1 MTGLNSEILLRAYA
15 AGLFPMAER
24 HDEKKLFWIDP
35 EKRGILPLDK
45 FHIPR
50 RLRRTIRNKAFEIRC
65 DTAFEEVIRN
75 CAKTKKDRKETW
87 INEQIIKLYMDLS
100 ELGRAHSVEVW
111 MDDELVGGLY
121 GVALGAAFFGES
133 MFSEKVNASK
143 IALVHL
149 VARLVKG
156 GFCLLDTQFVT
167 NHLSQFGAV
176 EIHRSGYRLLLSSA
190 LNKNGNFHQDLDEA
204 ELSFFIQST
213 TQTS

>member
-75 CAKTKKDRKETW
+75 CA
-87 INEQIIKLYMDLS
+87 
-100 ELGRAHSVEVW
+100 
-111 MDDELVGGLY
+111 
-121 GVALGAAFFGES
+121 
-133 MFSEKVNASK
+133 
-143 IALVHL
+143 
-149 VARLVKG
+149 
-156 GFCLLDTQFVT
+156 
-167 NHLSQFGAV
+167 
-176 EIHRSGYRLLLSSA
+176 
-190 LNKNGNFHQDLDEA
+190 
-204 ELSFFIQST
+204 
-213 TQTS
+213 